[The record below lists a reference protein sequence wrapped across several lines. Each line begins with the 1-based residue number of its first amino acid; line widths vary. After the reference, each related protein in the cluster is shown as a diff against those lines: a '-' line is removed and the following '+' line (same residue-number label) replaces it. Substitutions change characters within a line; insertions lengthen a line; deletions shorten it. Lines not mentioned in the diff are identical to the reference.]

1 MNAPMPNQIV
11 TVSNGQAVTT
21 TLAIADGTDTQ
32 HKNVMELVRNY
43 LADLEE
49 FGRVAFETRP
59 FETAGGTQKREIAI
73 LNEQQSTL
81 LLTLMRNSEIVV
93 RFKVRLVKAFFELQ
107 QAAKP
112 IDPIA
117 ALSDPATMRGLL
129 LTYTEKV
136 LSLESTVAEQAPKV
150 EAFDRISASP
160 DAVTVTQA
168 AKLLGV
174 KRADLTARLHAEG
187 WWYRQN
193 NSWVAYDKFIKN
205 GCLQYKE
212 ANYTDENTG
221 MNCVKP
227 YCHITP
233 KGLARLALM
242 LGVQLPANDYRMAIP
257 A

>member
-1 MNAPMPNQIV
+1 MNAL
-11 TVSNGQAVTT
+11 T
-21 TLAIADGTDTQ
+21 IA
-32 HKNVMELVRNY
+32 
-43 LADLEE
+43 
-49 FGRVAFETRP
+49 
-59 FETAGGTQKREIAI
+59 ETANLTMSSREIAELTGKEHRNVMADTRKMLLELHGEGGMLNFQHTQTNPQNGQSYPVFNLPKRETLI
-73 LNEQQSTL
+73 LVSGYSIQ
-81 LLTLMRNSEIVV
+81 MRAKIID
-93 RFKVRLVKAFFELQ
+93 RWQELE
-107 QAAKP
+107 ARP
-112 IDPIA
+112 VIDPIA

-227 YCHITP
+227 YCHITS

>member
-1 MNAPMPNQIV
+1 MNAL
-11 TVSNGQAVTT
+11 T
-21 TLAIADGTDTQ
+21 IA
-32 HKNVMELVRNY
+32 
-43 LADLEE
+43 
-49 FGRVAFETRP
+49 
-59 FETAGGTQKREIAI
+59 ETANLTMSSREIAELTGKEHRNVMADTRKMLLELHGEGGMLNFQHTQTNPQNGQSYPVFNLPKRETLI
-73 LNEQQSTL
+73 LVSGYSIQ
-81 LLTLMRNSEIVV
+81 MRAKIID
-93 RFKVRLVKAFFELQ
+93 RWQELE
-107 QAAKP
+107 ARP
-112 IDPIA
+112 VIDPIA

-212 ANYTDENTG
+212 ANYTGENTG

>member
-1 MNAPMPNQIV
+1 MNAL
-11 TVSNGQAVTT
+11 T
-21 TLAIADGTDTQ
+21 IA
-32 HKNVMELVRNY
+32 
-43 LADLEE
+43 
-49 FGRVAFETRP
+49 
-59 FETAGGTQKREIAI
+59 ETANLTMSSREIAE
-73 LNEQQSTL
+73 LTGKRHDNVMADTRKMLLELHGEGGLLNFQDTHRNEQNGQSYPIFCLPKRETL
-81 LLTLMRNSEIVV
+81 ILVSGYSVQMRAKIID
-93 RFKVRLVKAFFELQ
+93 RWQELE
-107 QAAKP
+107 ARP
-112 IDPIA
+112 VIDPIA

>member
-1 MNAPMPNQIV
+1 MNAL
-11 TVSNGQAVTT
+11 T
-21 TLAIADGTDTQ
+21 IA
-32 HKNVMELVRNY
+32 
-43 LADLEE
+43 
-49 FGRVAFETRP
+49 
-59 FETAGGTQKREIAI
+59 ETANLTMSSREIAELTGKEHRNVMADTRKMLLELHGEGGMLNFQHTQTNPQNGQSYPVFNLPKRETLI
-73 LNEQQSTL
+73 LVSGYSVQ
-81 LLTLMRNSEIVV
+81 MRAKIID
-93 RFKVRLVKAFFELQ
+93 RWQELE
-107 QAAKP
+107 ARP
-112 IDPIA
+112 VIDPIA